1 MSYILE
7 ALRRAES
14 ERERGQVPR
23 LHSQAWSGQGGPEAA
38 GAQAA
43 RPGRRWWLLGLGL
56 PLLLGAAAAFWF
68 WQQPAAVTAPP
79 LQPLPPTPP
88 RAQAPAQPM
97 PEVRPSALPVAPAQ
111 AALPETEMRA
121 ASAPWPL
128 PPPPAALPPTARADA
143 VGPRPAAPAA
153 SAALLAAASTQAPA
167 LAELSPALRAE
178 LPSLQVGGAM
188 HSPTPAHRMLILNGQ
203 VYREGDQIA
212 PGLRLEQIQLRSA
225 VLSYK
230 GQRLRLDY

>member
-23 LHSQAWSGQGGPEAA
+23 LHSQAWSGQGGPAAA
-38 GAQAA
+38 GAPAA
-43 RPGRRWWLLGLGL
+43 RSGRRWWWLGLGL
-56 PLLLGAAAAFWF
+56 SLLLGAAATFWL
-68 WQQPAAVTAPP
+68 WQAPAAVTAPP
-79 LQPLPPTPP
+79 LAPG
-88 RAQAPAQPM
+88 AQAPAKPL
-97 PEVRPSALPVAPAQ
+97 PEVRPPAPAVAPAPTQ
-111 AALPETEMRA
+111 VASPDAEMRA

-128 PPPPAALPPTARADA
+128 PPPPAALPPAARADA
-143 VGPRPAAPAA
+143 LRPPPAA
-153 SAALLAAASTQAPA
+153 SAAVVAAASTQPPA

>member
-38 GAQAA
+38 GAPAA
-43 RPGRRWWLLGLGL
+43 RSGRRWWWLGLGL
-56 PLLLGAAAAFWF
+56 SLLLGAAAAFWL
-68 WQQPAAVTAPP
+68 WQAPAAVTAPP
-79 LQPLPPTPP
+79 LAPD
-88 RAQAPAQPM
+88 AQAPAKPL
-97 PEVRPSALPVAPAQ
+97 PEVRPPAPVVAPAPASTQ
-111 AALPETEMRA
+111 VASPDAEMRA

-128 PPPPAALPPTARADA
+128 PPPPAALPPAARADA
-143 VGPRPAAPAA
+143 LRPPPAA
-153 SAALLAAASTQAPA
+153 SAAVVAAASTQPPA

-203 VYREGDQIA
+203 VYREGDQIT

>member
-38 GAQAA
+38 GAPAA
-43 RPGRRWWLLGLGL
+43 RSGRPWWWLGLGL
-56 PLLLGAAAAFWF
+56 SLLLGAAAAFWL
-68 WQQPAAVTAPP
+68 WQAPAAVTAPP
-79 LQPLPPTPP
+79 LAPGAQPPAKPTPDVRP
-88 RAQAPAQPM
+88 PAPA
-97 PEVRPSALPVAPAQ
+97 VAPAPAPTQ
-111 AALPETEMRA
+111 VASPDAEMRA

-128 PPPPAALPPTARADA
+128 PPPPAALPPAARADA
-143 VGPRPAAPAA
+143 LRPPPAA
-153 SAALLAAASTQAPA
+153 SAAVVAAASTQPPA